1 MTEIE
6 AKAEAPSD
14 RRRRIVRL
22 VTLVAAWGLL
32 ALDVLGLVGFAVRDR
47 TVLLALLMYLPLIPL
62 GLASLVLDLLH
73 RGRAVRGPRW
83 LLAFV
88 GLAGAAASST
98 VMIGRGPQ
106 AVSAVDAAAQDE
118 VVVLHWNVLW
128 GGRPSGEATWTGM
141 EDAILGRTPDVVVL
155 SEAPPGEQLD
165 SLKKRLGP
173 EWSSTWGEHDQ
184 TSGYWYRIAAFS
196 RWPVGEGRRV
206 PVRNGTALDVRI
218 ERPGRPIRLLVVD
231 GQSKITQ
238 LRTPFLHDVAEAC
251 RKAAD
256 EGAPYDL
263 IAGDF
268 NAVGRSLGFDA
279 LRATAGGYEPA
290 AASSI
295 GWRASWPMP
304 LPVFDIDHVWVHD
317 GWRIRSCSLFASL
330 SCDHRGQVVR
340 LTSPPGQ

>member
-1 MTEIE
+1 MTEAE
-6 AKAEAPSD
+6 AKTEAPPG
-14 RRRRIVRL
+14 RRRWIVRL
-22 VTLVAAWGLL
+22 VALIAAWGLL

-62 GLASLVLDLLH
+62 GVVSLALDLLH

-98 VMIGRGPQ
+98 VMIGRGPR
-106 AVSAVDAAAQDE
+106 ADSAVESAPQDE

-128 GGRPSGEATWTGM
+128 GGRPSGEATWAGM
-141 EDAILGRTPDVVVL
+141 EDAIVRRSPDVVVL
-155 SEAPPGEQLD
+155 SEAPPGEQLE

-173 EWSSTWGEHDQ
+173 EWSSTWVEHDR
-184 TSGYWYRIAAFS
+184 TSGYWFRIAAFS

-251 RKAAD
+251 RTAAE
-256 EGAPYDL
+256 EGNPYDL

-279 LRATAGGYEPA
+279 LRSAAGGYEPA
-290 AASSI
+290 VASSI
-295 GWRASWPMP
+295 GWRATWPMP
-304 LPVFDIDHVWVHD
+304 FPVFDIDHVWIRD
-317 GWRIRSCSLFASL
+317 GWRIGSCSLFANL

-340 LTSPPGQ
+340 LTTPPSR